1 MGEDGSAKESACPVQ
16 VRDVFEDMLALGLS
30 PSIVTYNTLLSSF
43 ASLGAWGEAL
53 DTLRRVLAAQL
64 DGVAPNTATCKSAGP
79 SHGMHTGV

>member
-1 MGEDGSAKESACPVQ
+1 M
-16 VRDVFEDMLALGLS
+16 FEDMLASGLS

-64 DGVAPNTATCKSAGP
+64 EGVTPNTATCKCGWLSGGHALL
-79 SHGMHTGV
+79 HV